1 MGRKMH
7 KAAAGRARDRPQAL
21 EDGSRAIRLEPAPYY
36 VRAAVE
42 MRSSEVIYSA
52 VSRIANALA
61 TMPAHLYRGDERICG
76 DSRDVLLGLRP
87 NRRQSAF
94 LFKQAMEI
102 YRNTEGRAY
111 AAKRFDRDYRLCELV
126 PLDPTR
132 VTPFVEEESGDVW
145 FCVRRDDGR
154 EEWLHNWY
162 VLSLFH
168 VSPNGISGVRV
179 VDVLR
184 ESLDYNAQIKTF
196 SLANLKA
203 VNRGIVLEFPT
214 HLAGA
219 RRESAVNEFL
229 KLYRASGGQV
239 IALESGIKASTLSM
253 SPIESGTFDAEKI
266 TRSRVAM
273 VYNMPPSLL
282 GDTSSAGKSTAEEQT
297 NEFLTLTMQPIVQQ
311 WEEELC
317 YKLLTPEERA
327 AGYEFRIDVDAYLR
341 ASATARATVAQSRIR
356 CGLRTVNEI
365 RRAEHMPPVPGGDS
379 AMISKDLAPVE
390 LVAKGAT
397 VDANVINGEHNAK
410 KGQSE

>member
-1 MGRKMH
+1 MH
-7 KAAAGRARDRPQAL
+7 KAAMGRARDRPQARAVG
-21 EDGSRAIRLEPAPYY
+21 ERAIHMELAPGY
-36 VRAAVE
+36 VRASAE
-42 MRSSEVIYSA
+42 IRSSEVIYSA

-61 TMPAHLYRGDERICG
+61 TMPVQLYRGDERMAG
-76 DSRDVLLGLRP
+76 DARDALLSLRP

-94 LFKQAMEI
+94 LFKQAMEV

-111 AAKRFDRDYRLCELV
+111 AVKRFNRDYQLREIV

-132 VTPFVEEESGDVW
+132 VTPCVEEESGDVW
-145 FCVRRDDGR
+145 FCVRRDDGK

-168 VSPNGISGVRV
+168 VSPNGVSGVRV

-203 VNRGIVLEFPT
+203 VNRGIVLEFPS
-214 HLAGA
+214 HLAGP
-219 RRESAVNEFL
+219 RRENAVDEFL

-239 IALESGIKASTLSM
+239 IALESGIKASTLAM
-253 SPIESGTFDAEKI
+253 SPIESGMFDAEKI

-282 GDTSSAGKSTAEEQT
+282 GDTSSAGKATAEEQT
-297 NEFLTLTMQPIVQQ
+297 NEFLTLTMQPIVEQ
-311 WEEELC
+311 WEEELN

-365 RRAEHMPPVPGGDS
+365 RKADHMPPVPGGDS

-397 VDANVINGEHNAK
+397 VDADAINGDHNAK
-410 KGQSE
+410 KGKSE